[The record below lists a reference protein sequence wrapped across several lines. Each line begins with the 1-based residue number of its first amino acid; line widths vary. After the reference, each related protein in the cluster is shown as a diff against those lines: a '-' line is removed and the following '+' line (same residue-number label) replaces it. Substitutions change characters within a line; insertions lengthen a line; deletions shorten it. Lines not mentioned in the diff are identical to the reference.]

1 MDEAL
6 VTAREDAIVMGDQL
20 RAAWEDFLVASCRE
34 RAVVLVVENLQW
46 ADGPSLAL
54 LDRALRNFGDRT
66 WMVRGV
72 GRPEHRD
79 THPKLWSERGVREL
93 VVSPL
98 KDTLRETAE
107 RLGAVATTI
116 DEEAAALR

>member
-1 MDEAL
+1 ASRLSELCGAPWDEDVDEAL

-66 WMVRGV
+66 
-72 GRPEHRD
+72 
-79 THPKLWSERGVREL
+79 
-93 VVSPL
+93 
-98 KDTLRETAE
+98 
-107 RLGAVATTI
+107 
-116 DEEAAALR
+116 